1 MRSKLNRL
9 LDKAKNSRLSVEEQ
23 KTLKTLHNAKM
34 AKLKPTIE
42 WDGDAIKNR
51 TKLRKDE

>member
-42 WDGDAIKNR
+42 WDGDAIRNR